1 MLLYTFVYMKSIY
14 TWDDFKLFM
23 KYPHL
28 IGHLAGM
35 NDLTAVHSKWIHD
48 AHDGNTDF
56 SLMACRASY
65 KTSAIDII
73 GGIYRMMKYPEET
86 MAITRKTYTAASEV
100 VKSISDISDMPAVHE
115 LMRFAFFAD
124 RNNDI
129 PVDCDWKFRTRKEGK
144 LNLSIR
150 ESSTPECSIEALG
163 LDSKVTG
170 RHYDFCICDDIV
182 DINDRLYQAS
192 REYTKLMMGEIRSNV
207 VKKTGHTSII
217 GTKWARDDAFDVL
230 EREGVLTTDN
240 IYPWQKLPFIPIE
253 AIDKARVSQSPALF
267 ACNYELRYDS
277 GSDCL
282 FKEPKK
288 GAWDFKHVTN
298 VICHVDASYGGEDNN
313 GITLLGVLPNEKIMA
328 VGFKRSGHVK
338 DQLDFIC
345 QMMQHY
351 GAKTLYL
358 EDNSDK
364 GYTGDSI
371 LSNSIAKKYG
381 IWIESYHETMQKQ
394 NKISSVLYDS
404 WNKIMFADETDA
416 EYLCEITDWNE
427 KTKGHD
433 DCPDSLA
440 SALLRGKFA
449 YSGWKS
455 LYQ

>member
-1 MLLYTFVYMKSIY
+1 MYTFVYMKSIY
-14 TWDDFKLFM
+14 TWEDFKILM

-35 NDLTAVHSKWIHD
+35 NDLTFIHSDWIHN
-48 AHDGNTDF
+48 AHDSTKDF
-56 SLMACRASY
+56 SMMACRSSY
-65 KTSAIDII
+65 KTSAVDII
-73 GGIYRMMKYPEET
+73 GGIYHIIKYPEET
-86 MAITRKTYTAASEV
+86 MAITRKTYTAAAEV
-100 VKSISDISDMPAVHE
+100 VKSISEISDMPVIHE
-115 LMRFAFFAD
+115 LIRFAFFAD

-129 PVDCDWKFRTRKEGK
+129 PSNCDWKFKIRKEGK
-144 LNLSIR
+144 LNLSVR
-150 ESSTPECSIEALG
+150 ESSTPECTIEALG

-170 RHYDFCICDDIV
+170 RHYDFCVCDDIV
-182 DINDRLYQAS
+182 DINDRLYQSS

-207 VKKTGHTSII
+207 VKKTGHTAVI

-230 EREGVLTTDN
+230 EKEGVLTSDN
-240 IYPWQKLPFIPIE
+240 IYPWQKLPFIPVSAIE
-253 AIDKARVSQSPALF
+253 DARKKQTPALF

-282 FKEPKK
+282 FKEPRM
-288 GAWDFKHVTN
+288 GEWDYKHAAHT
-298 VICHVDASYGGEDNN
+298 ICQVDASYGGADNN
-313 GITLLGVLPNEKIMA
+313 GITILCQLPGNKIGA

-345 QMMQHY
+345 RTMQLY

-371 LSNSIAKKYG
+371 LNNPVAKQYG

-394 NKISSVLYDS
+394 NKISSVLYDNWS
-404 WNKIMFADETDA
+404 NIIFAKETDSD
-416 EYLCEITDWNE
+416 YLCEITDWNE
-427 KTKGHD
+427 QTKNHD

-440 SALLRGKFA
+440 SGLLRGNF
-449 YSGWKS
+449 SLNNWMV